1 MNFGLHSDT
10 SLVDTSILPNDIFTR
25 VDDDFYSIVK
35 LLADDSVF
43 DILRMQLINSARKLL
58 NIDVFAFFQIESEET
73 DTIKAESCFKSKTG
87 QYIVKPGIQ
96 TGLSNLIK
104 LLKQK
109 LKQDEELAMNENNET
124 QHKYISEEFIDRH
137 PLLKS
142 LIKWYQQNDSEDNNK
157 TNRFL
162 TSLIDN
168 LVFNLTQSSN
178 HFRYTGLIKKF
189 AISLYVLGGK
199 QCYEFVRLNMP
210 GAIPNLSTLG
220 DLINKSNMTLTEA
233 EFKFDSLRQF
243 QSGFGFCS
251 EDTTGVIPKV
261 EHDSSTN
268 SSIGFTTSIVDGIP
282 LTKHY
287 QADTFDDF
295 KMVYNTNEIARLLNV
310 HMFQSISAEDNPTNF
325 PKPLLLSAYGV
336 DNKFTA
342 MDILRRWMYIF
353 ENCLDKGARIIGFST
368 DADNKY
374 VSAMRLAS
382 NFFASLP
389 NFKLDKHQHA
399 FKIDIPNDWTWFF
412 LNRNQIFLFFQD
424 PVHIVTKWRN
434 RLLSSTAKLC
444 IGNDNI
450 SMAHIEQ
457 LINNNN
463 YTKLDHGLTISD
475 INPKDR
481 QNYNSCIKLIS
492 DDVINLLNDS
502 VDSNGTIVYL
512 TLLKMIIKAYID
524 KTTSIRERIQSAW
537 CVVFVCRLWWSWLEK
552 TSTLKLSK
560 TGQRKN
566 ERKTKINKYFITR
579 PAYIYIS
586 IELNAHNLLYLV
598 LLVKQQHLP
607 KQTLINIHLF
617 NSQPC
622 ESLFRDARSLS
633 STFSTMVNFTVK
645 DFIRRSQK
653 LSILNQLK
661 YDQSGKDLSFP
672 IHHKHKREHSLTSSH
687 QLDEIDT
694 LDIEQLILNA
704 YNQAIHLIKHSKMLH
719 LLNQH
724 KINCLNDLS
733 TYIFN
738 ILNKNSRM
746 INYSFRTEN
755 ITDEEFGLDEDNDDN
770 DVVNYA
776 IDQPIDEILFDF
788 QHDVVSDDDYD
799 ILNSTKSDF
808 NGIRVVDNINP
819 ALRQSYFKVK
829 INDNIKYIHKQSAC
843 WLQSNQITKL
853 SSDRLSRVI
862 QQTSDNN

>member
-157 TNRFL
+157 TN
-162 TSLIDN
+162 
-168 LVFNLTQSSN
+168 
-178 HFRYTGLIKKF
+178 RYTGLIKKF

>member
-157 TNRFL
+157 TNR
-162 TSLIDN
+162 
-168 LVFNLTQSSN
+168 
-178 HFRYTGLIKKF
+178 YTGLIKKF

-268 SSIGFTTSIVDGIP
+268 SFIGFTTSIVDGIP

-524 KTTSIRERIQSAW
+524 KSTSIRERIQSAW